1 MNITKHP
8 RPILIHHFFEMA
20 APVGY
25 QCEFVDSVPEDF
37 YCKQCSL
44 VARRLTFTSC
54 CGESYCN
61 GCIHSTQQD
70 NKPCPE
76 CGQESFEISQQVK
89 YQRKILSF
97 RVHCSVKERGC
108 GWCGPLEHLDAH
120 LDPDTGDCLYTD
132 INCPL
137 KCQHKINKKNL
148 EHHLAK
154 ECVKRDYVCP
164 YCAFKAPYEIV
175 TDIHWPECSYYP
187 LVCPNRCG
195 VTCERPTMEDHLKI
209 CRLQQVECQFEQI
222 GCLEKFSRE
231 DLEEHMR
238 EKAQTHL
245 TMMAATSVKM
255 QQEFQAKLQE
265 QERRLEGRCSAQ
277 EEEFQAKLQEQ
288 ERRLE
293 GRCSAQEEEF
303 QAKLQEQER
312 RLEGRCSAQEE
323 EFQAKQEM
331 HKQELQEQEK
341 NFQGKF
347 QEQEKRFEKQEQN
360 FREMVGKLEKRQDVK
375 IREQKTLLEDFKV
388 GAKTALEELKRRCG
402 VWKVTMEN
410 FSKEKAK
417 NKASDWKGPPMYT
430 HPGGYKFCIGIDAN
444 GYVTSRGKSVN
455 VEVWVMKGEY
465 DDQLQWPATAKF
477 TLELINHFENGEN
490 KTCTITPTWRRPI
503 YAGRIGTFLTVP
515 GISFH
520 FISHS
525 ELPHNPVTRTHF
537 LRNDTL
543 NFHLSV

>member
-1 MNITKHP
+1 
-8 RPILIHHFFEMA
+8 MA
-20 APVGY
+20 ASSTALKGY
-25 QCEFVDSVPEDF
+25 QCEFVDSVPEDS

-44 VARRLTFTSC
+44 VARRLTITSC

-70 NKPCPE
+70 NKPCPG
-76 CGQESFEISQQVK
+76 CGQETFEIFQHVR

-120 LDPDTGDCLYTD
+120 LDPDTGDCQYTD
-132 INCPL
+132 IDCPL

-265 QERRLEGRCSAQ
+265 QERRFEGRCSAQ

-288 ERRLE
+288 ERRL
-293 GRCSAQEEEF
+293 
-303 QAKLQEQER
+303 KKH
-312 RLEGRCSAQEE
+312 LEVEILS
-323 EFQAKQEM
+323 

-341 NFQGKF
+341 EKHCAQKQEFHAKF
-347 QEQEKRFEKQEQN
+347 QEQERGFEKQKHYFTDMME
-360 FREMVGKLEKRQDVK
+360 KLEERFGKRLQTQDK
-375 IREQKTLLEDFKV
+375 EQKKVLGDFKR
-388 GAKTALEELKRRCG
+388 ATESELSMLKRRRG
-402 VWKVTMEN
+402 
-410 FSKEKAK
+410 
-417 NKASDWKGPPMYT
+417 
-430 HPGGYKFCIGIDAN
+430 GGY
-444 GYVTSRGKSVN
+444 
-455 VEVWVMKGEY
+455 
-465 DDQLQWPATAKF
+465 
-477 TLELINHFENGEN
+477 
-490 KTCTITPTWRRPI
+490 
-503 YAGRIGTFLTVP
+503 GRSLW
-515 GISFH
+515 
-520 FISHS
+520 
-525 ELPHNPVTRTHF
+525 
-537 LRNDTL
+537 
-543 NFHLSV
+543 